1 MTTVHLS
8 KISLEKVQH
17 ELEYENWMTGLTLSL
32 SEEVTD
38 ENGEFEFVRE
48 KPNMK
53 LRNFFAHNDL
63 LKTFNLLRCHM
74 ALICEISP
82 LVDIGELELKTPE
95 HTAPGIYVTGVTL
108 TGSQENAGVVLTG
121 FKMLANEKKLN
132 LNTPNINL
140 GADEYAWPIELSEL
154 LDELESEA
162 KKAYADKKRKIIQG
176 DLFDNNNEAEAEN
189 GTDDE
194 DSLQGDPNSM
204 KAVKKGVRKLANLGV
219 ELSVGNNN

>member
-1 MTTVHLS
+1 MTTIHLS

-17 ELEYENWMTGLTLSL
+17 DLEYENWMTGLTLSL

-63 LKTFNLLRCHM
+63 LGKFNLLRCHM

-82 LVDIGELELKTPE
+82 LVNIGELELKTPE

-108 TGSQENAGVVLTG
+108 TGSAENSGVVLTG
-121 FKMLANEKKLN
+121 FKILANEKKLN
-132 LNTPNINL
+132 LNTPNVNL
-140 GADEYAWPIELSEL
+140 GADEYPWAAELSEL
-154 LDELESEA
+154 LDALESEA
-162 KKAYADKKRKIIQG
+162 RLAYTSKKRKIIQG
-176 DLFDNNNEAEAEN
+176 SLFDDNEAA
-189 GTDDE
+189 TDDE
-194 DSLQGDPNSM
+194 DGELQGDPNSM
-204 KAVKKGVRKLANLGV
+204 KAVKKGVRKLQNLGV
-219 ELSVGNNN
+219 ELSGMSNNN